1 MTPKTEF
8 LKYATFAISQ
18 NIFAG
23 GKKNLAGYFRNS
35 PILILCS
42 TLWIHFLQIQTGHLV
57 LPGRPQGIHK
67 AAKRIDR
74 VPAIKG
80 SLLTGWN
87 GYYRNGASCA
97 G

>member
-1 MTPKTEF
+1 MPNGQLF
-8 LKYATFAISQ
+8 ISNLGQ
-18 NIFAG
+18 NVEVKIEQALYSFG
-23 GKKNLAGYFRNS
+23 
-35 PILILCS
+35 CS